1 MHESRGWIAR
11 GLAAA
16 AMLLA
21 AAAPLRAQEAAA
33 SGDVKILLPGDIATR
48 PAPPPVPDDPDLA
61 NPQPER
67 QPAYQ
72 NPRYRRLATPEFE
85 TFENE
90 TEFRRLLRSI
100 ETLNRNG
107 QRRRFGAVA
116 GGETVI
122 ALLQDAQPECTVPE
136 DCPDEAKGGPE
147 VITVTGSRIA
157 TQAMSAPV
165 AVTAVNGANITN
177 TQVAAVDE
185 GDIVKLIGEYL
196 LVLQD
201 GRVFA
206 VHYPTMRL
214 TDRVDVYRKDEDGDP
229 IGADWYDEMLVEGDQ
244 IIITAYS
251 YEDDATELTVL
262 RLDQATGKV
271 TVRGV
276 FLISSDD
283 YYDVDNYATR
293 IVGDKLV
300 IYTPYEAKDLVSRR
314 QRPAVRRWSSAE
326 DFDERQDRGTPL
338 LDIRRVYRPVF
349 GVREPWI
356 HTVSVCPLGDV
367 IRRGLACETT
377 GFMGGDVAEMFV
389 AGDAVY
395 LWMQGAGSDEWP
407 WDSCPVGTPAPGFG
421 EVPPAAVFRI
431 PIGRGE
437 TQVMGARG
445 MPVDQFGMDA
455 KSGRFRALPMFMRN
469 ACEDD
474 ETPTA
479 FALLDAPLGRFR
491 DYYVAAR
498 ESEFARLPG
507 LDAGGIENRFVG
519 DFVVYGGRDRYS
531 RRPPR
536 NEEARDRALA
546 NALTVVPIANPGAP
560 QRVPLGHSLIR
571 LEKIGDSVVIANGYV
586 DEEGLRVS
594 HVGLVSG
601 EGESA
606 VRSSAFL
613 PRRYESE
620 GRSHAF
626 NATYTTAGDG
636 MLGVP
641 TVTRVEQ
648 SNGYWWYSD
657 VSDLSFL
664 GFDASGLL
672 ADAGQITATPEE
684 KVQTAEGYDCE
695 VSCIDWYGNARPIF
709 LGGKVYGLM
718 ATELVEAEVVA
729 GKVTERRRV
738 DLTGVLAR

>member
-1 MHESRGWIAR
+1 MIESRKGF
-11 GLAAA
+11 AAA
-16 AMLLA
+16 LGLLGWA
-21 AAAPLRAQEAAA
+21 LLSSAGAEAQSPEA
-33 SGDVKILLPGDIATR
+33 VRILLPGAIETR
-48 PAPPPVPDDPDLA
+48 PAATPAPI
-61 NPQPER
+61 NPALGSPAPRR

-85 TFENE
+85 TFESE
-90 TEFRRLLRSI
+90 AEFRRLLRAI
-100 ETLNRNG
+100 EELNRSSRV
-107 QRRRFGAVA
+107 RRVGVVA
-116 GGETVI
+116 GGEAVV

-136 DCPDEAKGGPE
+136 DCPDEAAGAPE
-147 VITVTGSRIA
+147 VITVTGSRVA
-157 TQAMSAPV
+157 TQAMSAPI

-214 TDRVDVYRKDEDGDP
+214 TDRVDVYRKDANGRP

-262 RLDQATGKV
+262 RLDQATGTV
-271 TVRGV
+271 AVRGV

-300 IYTPYEAKDLVSRR
+300 IYTPYEAEDMVSRR
-314 QRPAVRRWSSAE
+314 KRPAVRRWSSAE
-326 DFDERQDRGTPL
+326 DFDAEQAKGSPL

-356 HTVSVCPLGDV
+356 HTVSVCPLGYV
-367 IRRGLACETT
+367 IARGLECETT
-377 GFMGGDVAEMFV
+377 GFMGGDMAEMFV
-389 AGDAVY
+389 AADAVY
-395 LWMQGAGSDEWP
+395 LWMPGVGSDELP
-407 WDSCPVGTPAPGFG
+407 WQSCPLVTPPPSFG

-437 TQVMGARG
+437 TEVMGARG
-445 MPVDQFGMDA
+445 IPVDQFGMDA
-455 KSGRFRALPMFMRN
+455 KPGRFRALPMFLRN
-469 ACEDD
+469 GCEDD
-474 ETPTA
+474 DTPTA

-507 LDAGGIENRFVG
+507 IEGGGIENRFVG

-536 NEEARDRALA
+536 DEEARNRALA
-546 NALTVVPIANPGAP
+546 NALTVVPIDTPGAA
-560 QRVPLGHSLIR
+560 QRVALGHSLIR
-571 LEKIGDSVVIANGYV
+571 LEKIGDSVVIANGYA
-586 DEEGLRVS
+586 DEAGLRVS
-594 HVGLVSG
+594 HVGLAAG
-601 EGESA
+601 EGGSA
-606 VRSSAFL
+606 VRSSALL

-648 SNGYWWYSD
+648 SGGYWWYSD
-657 VSDLSFL
+657 VSDLTFL
-664 GFDASGLL
+664 GFDAKGLL

-684 KVQTAEGYDCE
+684 AVRAGEGYDCE

-729 GKVTERRRV
+729 GMVSERRRV
-738 DLTGVLAR
+738 DLTGVVAR

>member
-1 MHESRGWIAR
+1 MIESRKGW
-11 GLAAA
+11 AAFACLMGA
-16 AMLLA
+16 ALLA
-21 AAAPLRAQEAAA
+21 PAAQAQPTDGVAILLPAEIETRPAAAPAPVDPALA
-33 SGDVKILLPGDIATR
+33 S
-48 PAPPPVPDDPDLA
+48 PAPG
-61 NPQPER
+61 R

-85 TFENE
+85 TFESE
-90 TEFRRLLRSI
+90 AEFRRLLRSI
-100 ETLNRNG
+100 EELNRSG
-107 QRRRFGAVA
+107 RVRRIGAVA
-116 GGETVI
+116 GGETVV

-136 DCPDEAKGGPE
+136 DCPDESAGAPE
-147 VITVTGSRIA
+147 VITVTGSRM
-157 TQAMSAPV
+157 TSPAMSAPV

-214 TDRVDVYRKDEDGDP
+214 TDRVDVYRKDASGRP

-262 RLDQATGKV
+262 RLDQASGTV
-271 TVRGV
+271 AVRGV

-300 IYTPYEAKDLVSRR
+300 IYTPYEAEDMVSRR
-314 QRPAVRRWSSAE
+314 KRPAVRRWSSAD
-326 DFDERQDRGTPL
+326 DFDDEQAKGTPL

-356 HTVSVCPLGDV
+356 HTVSVCPLGEV

-377 GFMGGDVAEMFV
+377 GFVGGDMAEMFV
-389 AGDAVY
+389 AADAVY
-395 LWMQGAGSDEWP
+395 LWMPGVGSEEFP
-407 WDSCPVGTPAPGFG
+407 WDSCPVGTPAPAFG

-431 PIGRGE
+431 PTGRGE
-437 TQVMGARG
+437 TEVMGARG
-445 MPVDQFGMDA
+445 APIDQFGMDA
-455 KSGRFRALPMFMRN
+455 KGGRFRALPTFTRN
-469 ACEDD
+469 GCYDD
-474 ETPTA
+474 DTPTA

-507 LDAGGIENRFVG
+507 VDGGGIENRFLG

-536 NEEARDRALA
+536 DDEARNRALA
-546 NALTVVPIANPGAP
+546 NALTVVPIADPQAA
-560 QRVPLGHSLIR
+560 QRVALGHSLIR
-571 LEKIGDSVVIANGYV
+571 LEKIGDSVVIANGYTG
-586 DEEGLRVS
+586 EEGLRVT
-594 HVGLVSG
+594 HVSLGVG
-601 EGESA
+601 EGGSA

-626 NATYTTAGDG
+626 NATYTLAGDG

-664 GFDASGLL
+664 GFSAAGLL
-672 ADAGQITATPEE
+672 ADAGQITATPED

-729 GKVTERRRV
+729 GKVSERRRV
-738 DLTGVLAR
+738 DLTGVVAR

>member
-1 MHESRGWIAR
+1 MIESRKALVSVL
-11 GLAAA
+11 GLLGAG
-16 AMLLA
+16 LLA
-21 AAAPLRAQEAAA
+21 PAGAQAQPTDA
-33 SGDVKILLPGDIATR
+33 VNILLPGNFETR
-48 PAPPPVPDDPDLA
+48 SEPAPAPVDPALA
-61 NPQPER
+61 NPAPRR
-67 QPAYQ
+67 QPAYR

-90 TEFRRLLRSI
+90 VEFRRLLRSI
-100 ETLNRNG
+100 EGLNRNG
-107 QRRRFGAVA
+107 RSRRLGAVN
-116 GGETVI
+116 GGETVV

-136 DCPDEAKGGPE
+136 DCPDETTGAPE
-147 VITVTGSRIA
+147 VITVTGSRVA
-157 TQAMSAPV
+157 SPAMSTPV

-206 VHYPTMRL
+206 VHYPSMRL
-214 TDRVDVYRKDEDGDP
+214 TDRVDVYRKDADGDP

-244 IIITAYS
+244 IIIAAYS

-262 RLDQATGKV
+262 RLDQASATV
-271 TVRGV
+271 AVRGV

-300 IYTPYEAKDLVSRR
+300 IYTPYEAEDMVSRR
-314 QRPAVRRWSSAE
+314 KRPAVRRWSSAE
-326 DFDERQDRGTPL
+326 EFEDEQAKGTPL

-356 HTVSVCPLGDV
+356 HTVSVCPLGEV
-367 IRRGLACETT
+367 IARGLECETT
-377 GFMGGDVAEMFV
+377 GFVGADMAEMFV

-395 LWMQGAGSDEWP
+395 LWMPGVGSEELP
-407 WDSCPVGTPAPGFG
+407 WDSCPLGTPAPTFG

-437 TQVMGARG
+437 TEVMGARG
-445 MPVDQFGMDA
+445 APIDQFGMDA
-455 KSGRFRALPMFMRN
+455 KGGRFRALPTFTRN
-469 ACEDD
+469 GCYDD
-474 ETPTA
+474 DDTPTA

-498 ESEFARLPG
+498 ESEFARLPA
-507 LDAGGIENRFVG
+507 LDGGGIENRFVG
-519 DFVVYGGRDRYS
+519 GFVVYGGRDYYS

-536 NEEARDRALA
+536 NEEARNRALA
-546 NALTVVPIANPGAP
+546 NGLTVVPIDAP
-560 QRVPLGHSLIR
+560 HAAQRVALGHSLIR
-571 LEKIGDSVVIANGYV
+571 FEKIGDSVVIANGYAG
-586 DEEGLRVS
+586 EEGLRVS
-594 HVGLVSG
+594 YVALAAG
-601 EGESA
+601 EGGSA

-648 SNGYWWYSD
+648 SNGYWWYSY

-664 GFDASGLL
+664 GFDSKGLL
-672 ADAGQITATPEE
+672 ADAGQITATPEDAV
-684 KVQTAEGYDCE
+684 KTADRYDCE

-729 GKVTERRRV
+729 GKVSERRRV
-738 DLTGVLAR
+738 DLTGAVTR